1 MNPDYQLMLIAW
13 AAVAAWVAFVIFTN
27 RKIHPKALFALFM
40 VELWERF
47 SYYGMRALLILYMT
61 ASVIDGGFAFDDA
74 KAYGI
79 YGAYGALVYL
89 TPLIGGYFADK
100 LVGFRKAI
108 VWGAIL
114 MAIGQFT
121 LFLSGNTNE
130 VSFYIGLAILVV
142 GNGFFKPNISS
153 MIGRFYEE
161 GDKRRDGAFTLFYMG
176 INMGAFL
183 APLTC
188 GAIGENEGWSY
199 GFLTAGVGMVI
210 GYLVF
215 VWAQKQGMY
224 GEVGKGPDVEATK
237 SVVPGISNKLL
248 PLVASALMIVLAST
262 LIVYNDIVDLILLL
276 LSVFVIGYLLYEASK
291 MEIKAKQR
299 IWVVVVLLFF
309 TTTFW
314 TFFELAGSALSL
326 FTARNVDRTLFGY
339 EIKTTFFQS
348 FNPLFIMLFAPIFS
362 WIWIKLS
369 NMNKEPA
376 APYKFGLGLVL
387 LGLGF
392 LALNLGGASASAGMI
407 PAIFMVLLYL
417 LHTIGELTLSPVG
430 LSLVTKLS
438 PRHMVGFLMGI
449 WLLSSS
455 LAHQGGKHIAKL
467 TTVNEKTIVESE
479 SFQKSQMDE
488 DIKALLLTDQFKKE
502 LEEGSVEDVL
512 TDSAFLAVLNAK
524 QDIKYSVSTIV
535 YPDSIQDKDT
545 MLILNYLTE
554 GKAMFDTLANKQE
567 ADTFYAEKN
576 DFQLSLKNMI
586 GDTNMVGDTKWKNH
600 DDIRLELSKIDT
612 INNLDS
618 ILTDLDFI
626 RRVNSK
632 FGISEVKIMDR
643 FTEANKYSGSKKEQ
657 MLKGATVNYISLKQ
671 NTVNSSVQSEKEL
684 ESLLKKSPGTAVI
697 NSIRQESLNKGLGVF
712 EMLGFIA
719 IACGILLFIIGG
731 PIKKWMH
738 GIN

>member
-13 AAVAAWVAFVIFTN
+13 AGVAAWVAFVIFSN

-89 TPLIGGYFADK
+89 TPLIGGFFADK

-121 LFLSGNTNE
+121 LFLSGNANE
-130 VSFYIGLAILVV
+130 ISFYIGLAVLVV

-188 GAIGENEGWSY
+188 GAIGENEGWQY
-199 GFLTAGVGMVI
+199 GFLTAGIGMVI

-215 VWAQKQGMY
+215 VWGSKQGIY
-224 GEVGKGPDVEATK
+224 EDVGNGPDVELDK
-237 SVVPGISNKLL
+237 PIIPGLSNKML
-248 PLVASALMIVLAST
+248 PAVATVIMIILAST
-262 LIVYNDIVDLILLL
+262 LIVYNDIVDIILVLL
-276 LSVFVIGYLLYEASK
+276 AALVIGYLLYEAGK
-291 MEIKAKQR
+291 MELQAKQR

-309 TTTFW
+309 TTVFW

-326 FTARNVDRTLFGY
+326 FTARNVDRSLFGY

-362 WIWIKLS
+362 WVWIKLS
-369 NMNKEPA
+369 NANKEPA
-376 APYKFGLGLVL
+376 APYKFGMGLVL

-392 LALNLGGASASAGMI
+392 LALNLGGASATAGMI
-407 PAIFMVLLYL
+407 PAMFMVLLYL

-467 TTVNEKTIVESE
+467 TTVNEKTIVQSDAFKT
-479 SFQKSQMDE
+479 SKMDE
-488 DIKALLLTDQFKKE
+488 DVKTLLLSKKFTDKLDDSSIE
-502 LEEGSVEDVL
+502 SVL
-512 TDSAFLAVLNAK
+512 TDSSFISELNLKGNKSYTKSNVYVKEALEEAESYK
-524 QDIKYSVSTIV
+524 GTKKEKMLSAANVSFITYEENTITA
-535 YPDSIQDKDT
+535 DT
-545 MLILNYLTE
+545 VSQSELKKLTE
-554 GKAMFDTLANKQE
+554 
-567 ADTFYAEKN
+567 
-576 DFQLSLKNMI
+576 
-586 GDTNMVGDTKWKNH
+586 
-600 DDIRLELSKIDT
+600 
-612 INNLDS
+612 
-618 ILTDLDFI
+618 
-626 RRVNSK
+626 
-632 FGISEVKIMDR
+632 
-643 FTEANKYSGSKKEQ
+643 
-657 MLKGATVNYISLKQ
+657 
-671 NTVNSSVQSEKEL
+671 NT
-684 ESLLKKSPGTAVI
+684 PGTAVI
-697 NSIRQESLNKGLGVF
+697 NSIRSESLNKGLSVF

-719 IACGILLFIIGG
+719 MACGLILFLIGK

>member
-1 MNPDYQLMLIAW
+1 MNPDYLLMLICW
-13 AAVAAWVAFVIFTN
+13 AIVAVWVAVVIAMN

-61 ASVIDGGFAFDDA
+61 ANIMDGGFAFDDA

-114 MAIGQFT
+114 MALGQFT
-121 LFLSGNTNE
+121 LFISGSGGNNE
-130 VSFYIGLAILVV
+130 IIFYLGLAVLVV

-161 GDKRRDGAFTLFYMG
+161 GDNRRDGAFTLFYMG

-188 GAIGENEGWSY
+188 GAIGENEGWQY

-210 GYLVF
+210 GYLIF
-215 VWAQKQGMY
+215 LWAQKQGMY
-224 GEVGKGPDVEATK
+224 GDVGKGPDVALDK
-237 SVVPGISNKLL
+237 PVIKGIPNKLL
-248 PLVASALMIVLAST
+248 PFVASVIMIILAST
-262 LIVYNDIVDLILLL
+262 LIVYNDVVDIMLSIL
-276 LSVFVIGYLLYEASK
+276 SIMVIGYLLYEAGK
-291 MEIKAKQR
+291 METVAKQR

-326 FTARNVDRTLFGY
+326 FTERNVDRSLFGI
-339 EIKTTFFQS
+339 EIKTTLFQS

-362 WIWIKLS
+362 WIWIKLA
-369 NMNKEPA
+369 NAKKEPA
-376 APYKFGLGLVL
+376 APYKFGMGLIL
-387 LGLGF
+387 LGFGF

-407 PAIFMVLLYL
+407 PAMFMVLLYL

-455 LAHQGGKHIAKL
+455 LAHQAGKHVAKL
-467 TTVNEKTIVESE
+467 TTVSEKTIVQSDA
-479 SFQKSQMDE
+479 FKNAKMDK
-488 DIKALLLTDQFKKE
+488 DIKALLLTKE
-502 LEEGSVEDVL
+502 FVDKLEDGTVEGVL
-512 TDSAFLAVLNAK
+512 TDSTFIAKLNAK
-524 QDIKYSVSTIV
+524 GNKEYGKSTVYIK
-535 YPDSIQDKDT
+535 
-545 MLILNYLTE
+545 
-554 GKAMFDTLANKQE
+554 E
-567 ADTFYAEKN
+567 A
-576 DFQLSLKNMI
+576 
-586 GDTNMVGDTKWKNH
+586 
-600 DDIRLELSKIDT
+600 
-612 INNLDS
+612 LD
-618 ILTDLDFI
+618 
-626 RRVNSK
+626 
-632 FGISEVKIMDR
+632 
-643 FTEANKYSGSKKEQ
+643 EANKYTGAAKKKK
-657 MLKGATVNYISLKQ
+657 LKAAKVEFISLKENVILSDTVSAKNLSKITK
-671 NTVNSSVQSEKEL
+671 NT
-684 ESLLKKSPGTAVI
+684 PGTAVM
-697 NSIRQESLNKGLGVF
+697 NSIRSESLNKGLGVF

-719 IACGILLFIIGG
+719 MACGLLLFVIGK
-731 PIKKWMH
+731 PIKRWMH

>member
-13 AAVAAWVAFVIFTN
+13 AGVAAWVAFVIFSN

-89 TPLIGGYFADK
+89 TPLIGGFFADK

-121 LFLSGNTNE
+121 LFLSGNANE
-130 VSFYIGLAILVV
+130 VSFYIGLAVLVV

-153 MIGRFYEE
+153 MIGRFYED

-188 GAIGENEGWSY
+188 GAIGENEGWQY
-199 GFLTAGVGMVI
+199 GFLTAGIGMVI

-215 VWAQKQGMY
+215 VWGSKQGIY
-224 GEVGKGPDVEATK
+224 GDVGNGPDVQLDK
-237 SVVPGISNKLL
+237 PIIPGLSNKML
-248 PLVASALMIVLAST
+248 PAVATVIMIVLAST
-262 LIVYNDIVDLILLL
+262 LIVYNDIVDIILVLL
-276 LSVFVIGYLLYEASK
+276 AALVIGYLLYEAGK
-291 MEIKAKQR
+291 MELQAKQR

-309 TTTFW
+309 TTVFW

-326 FTARNVDRTLFGY
+326 FTARNVDRSLFGY

-362 WIWIKLS
+362 WVWIKLS
-369 NMNKEPA
+369 NANKEPA
-376 APYKFGLGLVL
+376 APYKFGMGLVL

-392 LALNLGGASASAGMI
+392 LALNLGGASATAGMI
-407 PAIFMVLLYL
+407 PAMFMVLLYL

-467 TTVNEKTIVESE
+467 TTVNEKTIVQSDA
-479 SFQKSQMDE
+479 FKISQMDE
-488 DIKALLLTDQFKKE
+488 DVKTVLLSKKFTDKLDDSSIE
-502 LEEGSVEDVL
+502 SVL
-512 TDSAFLAVLNAK
+512 TDSSFISELNLIGNK
-524 QDIKYSVSTIV
+524 SYTKSNVYIKEALDEAQSYKGTKKEKMLSAANVSFITYEENTI
-535 YPDSIQDKDT
+535 T
-545 MLILNYLTE
+545 
-554 GKAMFDTLANKQE
+554 
-567 ADTFYAEKN
+567 ADTV
-576 DFQLSLKNMI
+576 S
-586 GDTNMVGDTKWKNH
+586 
-600 DDIRLELSKIDT
+600 
-612 INNLDS
+612 
-618 ILTDLDFI
+618 
-626 RRVNSK
+626 
-632 FGISEVKIMDR
+632 
-643 FTEANKYSGSKKEQ
+643 
-657 MLKGATVNYISLKQ
+657 
-671 NTVNSSVQSEKEL
+671 QSE
-684 ESLLKKSPGTAVI
+684 LKKITENTPGTAVI
-697 NSIRQESLNKGLGVF
+697 NSIRSESLNKGLSVF

-719 IACGILLFIIGG
+719 MACGLILFLIGK

>member
-1 MNPDYQLMLIAW
+1 MLIAW
-13 AAVAAWVAFVIFTN
+13 AGVAAWVAFVIFSN

-89 TPLIGGYFADK
+89 TPLIGGFFADK

-121 LFLSGNTNE
+121 LFLSGNANE
-130 VSFYIGLAILVV
+130 ISFYIGLAVLVV

-188 GAIGENEGWSY
+188 GAIGENEGWQY
-199 GFLTAGVGMVI
+199 GFLTAGIGMVI

-215 VWAQKQGMY
+215 VWGSKQGIY
-224 GEVGKGPDVEATK
+224 EDVGNGPDVELDK
-237 SVVPGISNKLL
+237 PIIPGLSNKML
-248 PLVASALMIVLAST
+248 PAVATVIMIILAST
-262 LIVYNDIVDLILLL
+262 LIVYNDIVDIILVLL
-276 LSVFVIGYLLYEASK
+276 AALVIGYLLYEAGK
-291 MEIKAKQR
+291 MELQAKQR

-309 TTTFW
+309 TTVFW

-326 FTARNVDRTLFGY
+326 FTARNVDRSLFGY

-362 WIWIKLS
+362 WVWIKLS
-369 NMNKEPA
+369 NANKEPA
-376 APYKFGLGLVL
+376 APYKFGMGLVL

-392 LALNLGGASASAGMI
+392 LALNLGGASATAGMI
-407 PAIFMVLLYL
+407 PAMFMVLLYL

-467 TTVNEKTIVESE
+467 TTVNEKTIVQSDAFKT
-479 SFQKSQMDE
+479 SKMDE
-488 DIKALLLTDQFKKE
+488 DVKTLLLSKKFTDKLDDSSIE
-502 LEEGSVEDVL
+502 SVL
-512 TDSAFLAVLNAK
+512 TDSSFISELNLKGNKSYTKSNVYVKEALEEAESYK
-524 QDIKYSVSTIV
+524 GTKKEKMLSAANVSFITYEENTITA
-535 YPDSIQDKDT
+535 DT
-545 MLILNYLTE
+545 VSQSELKKLTE
-554 GKAMFDTLANKQE
+554 
-567 ADTFYAEKN
+567 
-576 DFQLSLKNMI
+576 
-586 GDTNMVGDTKWKNH
+586 
-600 DDIRLELSKIDT
+600 
-612 INNLDS
+612 
-618 ILTDLDFI
+618 
-626 RRVNSK
+626 
-632 FGISEVKIMDR
+632 
-643 FTEANKYSGSKKEQ
+643 
-657 MLKGATVNYISLKQ
+657 
-671 NTVNSSVQSEKEL
+671 NT
-684 ESLLKKSPGTAVI
+684 PGTAVI
-697 NSIRQESLNKGLGVF
+697 NSIRSESLNKGLSVF

-719 IACGILLFIIGG
+719 MACGLILFLIGK

>member
-13 AAVAAWVAFVIFTN
+13 AGVAAWVAFVIFSN

-61 ASVIDGGFAFDDA
+61 ASVIDGGFEFDDA

-89 TPLIGGYFADK
+89 TPLIGGFFADK
-100 LVGFRKAI
+100 LIGFRKAI

-121 LFLSGNTNE
+121 LFLSGNANE
-130 VSFYIGLAILVV
+130 VSFYIGLAVLVV

-188 GAIGENEGWSY
+188 GAIGENEGWQY
-199 GFLTAGVGMVI
+199 GFLTAGIGMVI

-215 VWAQKQGMY
+215 VWGSKQGIY
-224 GEVGKGPDVEATK
+224 EDVGNGPDVELDK
-237 SVVPGISNKLL
+237 PIIPGLSNKML
-248 PLVASALMIVLAST
+248 PAVSTIIMIILAST
-262 LIVYNDIVDLILLL
+262 LIVYNDIVDIILVLL
-276 LSVFVIGYLLYEASK
+276 AVLVIGYLLYEAGK
-291 MEIKAKQR
+291 MELQAKQR

-309 TTTFW
+309 TTVFW

-326 FTARNVDRTLFGY
+326 FTARNVDRSLFGY

-362 WIWIKLS
+362 WVWIKLS
-369 NMNKEPA
+369 NANKEPA
-376 APYKFGLGLVL
+376 APYKFGMGLLL

-392 LALNLGGASASAGMI
+392 LALNLGGASATAGMI
-407 PAIFMVLLYL
+407 PAMFMVLLYL

-467 TTVNEKTIVESE
+467 TTVNEKTIVQSDAFKA
-479 SFQKSQMDE
+479 SKMDE
-488 DIKALLLTDQFKKE
+488 DVKTLLLSKKFTDKLDDSSIE
-502 LEEGSVEDVL
+502 SVL
-512 TDSAFLAVLNAK
+512 TDSSFISELNLKGDKSYTKSNVYVKEALEEAESYK
-524 QDIKYSVSTIV
+524 GTKKEKMLSAANVSFITYEENTITA
-535 YPDSIQDKDT
+535 DT
-545 MLILNYLTE
+545 VSQSELKKLTE
-554 GKAMFDTLANKQE
+554 
-567 ADTFYAEKN
+567 
-576 DFQLSLKNMI
+576 
-586 GDTNMVGDTKWKNH
+586 
-600 DDIRLELSKIDT
+600 
-612 INNLDS
+612 
-618 ILTDLDFI
+618 
-626 RRVNSK
+626 
-632 FGISEVKIMDR
+632 
-643 FTEANKYSGSKKEQ
+643 
-657 MLKGATVNYISLKQ
+657 
-671 NTVNSSVQSEKEL
+671 NT
-684 ESLLKKSPGTAVI
+684 PGTAVI
-697 NSIRQESLNKGLGVF
+697 NSIRSESLNKGLSVF

-719 IACGILLFIIGG
+719 MACGLILFLIGK

>member
-13 AAVAAWVAFVIFTN
+13 AGVAAWVAFVIFSN

-61 ASVIDGGFAFDDA
+61 ADIIDGGFAFDDA

-89 TPLIGGYFADK
+89 TPLVGGFFADK

-108 VWGAIL
+108 IWGAIL
-114 MAIGQFT
+114 MALGQFT
-121 LFLSGNTNE
+121 LFFSGNENE
-130 VSFYIGLAILVV
+130 TMFYIGLAVLVV

-188 GAIGENEGWSY
+188 GAIGENEGWQY
-199 GFLTAGVGMVI
+199 GFLTAGIGMVI

-215 VWAQKQGMY
+215 LWGQKQGMY
-224 GEVGKGPDVEATK
+224 EEVGKGPDVVMDKPIMPGVSNRVFPLIA
-237 SVVPGISNKLL
+237 SVI
-248 PLVASALMIVLAST
+248 MIVLASL
-262 LIVYNDIVDLILLL
+262 LIVYNDIVDLILVILATM
-276 LSVFVIGYLLYEASK
+276 VIGYLLYEASK
-291 MEIKAKQR
+291 MEKVAKQR

-309 TTTFW
+309 TTIFW

-376 APYKFGLGLVL
+376 APYKFGFGLVL

-392 LALNLGGASASAGMI
+392 LALNLGGASAAAGMI

-455 LAHQGGKHIAKL
+455 LAHQGGKHVAKL
-467 TTVNEKTIVESE
+467 TTIDAKTIVQSDA
-479 SFQKSQMDE
+479 FKNNPKMDK
-488 DIKALLLTDQFKKE
+488 DIKALLLTKE
-502 LEEGSVEDVL
+502 FVDKLEKGSVESVL
-512 TDSAFLAVLNAK
+512 TDSTFIAELNTKSDKVYAK
-524 QDIKYSVSTIV
+524 STV
-535 YPDSIQDKDT
+535 YVK
-545 MLILNYLTE
+545 
-554 GKAMFDTLANKQE
+554 E
-567 ADTFYAEKN
+567 A
-576 DFQLSLKNMI
+576 
-586 GDTNMVGDTKWKNH
+586 
-600 DDIRLELSKIDT
+600 
-612 INNLDS
+612 LD
-618 ILTDLDFI
+618 
-626 RRVNSK
+626 
-632 FGISEVKIMDR
+632 
-643 FTEANKYSGSKKEQ
+643 EANKYSGAAKKK
-657 MLKGATVNYISLKQ
+657 MLKAAKVDFISLKENVILSDTISENNLATFTK
-671 NTVNSSVQSEKEL
+671 NT
-684 ESLLKKSPGTAVI
+684 PGTAII
-697 NSIRQESLNKGLGVF
+697 NAVRGESLKKGLSVF

-719 IACGILLFIIGG
+719 MACGFLLFLIGK
-731 PIKKWMH
+731 PIKRWMH

>member
-1 MNPDYQLMLIAW
+1 MLWAW
-13 AAVAAWVAFVIFTN
+13 VGVAAWVGFVIFSN
-27 RKIHPKALFALFM
+27 RKIHPKALFTLFM

-61 ASVIDGGFAFDDA
+61 ADIMDGGFAFDDA

-89 TPLIGGYFADK
+89 TPLVGGFFADK

-121 LFLSGNTNE
+121 LFLGGNENE
-130 VSFYIGLAILVV
+130 TMFYIGLAVLVV

-188 GAIGENEGWSY
+188 GAIGENEGWQY
-199 GFLTAGVGMVI
+199 GFLAAGVGMAV

-215 VWAQKQGMY
+215 LWGQKQGVY
-224 GEVGKGPDVEATK
+224 NDVGMGPDV
-237 SVVPGISNKLL
+237 VVEKPIIPGISNKLF
-248 PLVASALMIVLAST
+248 PVIATVVMIVLAST
-262 LIVYNDIVDLILLL
+262 LIVYNDIVDLILVILATM
-276 LSVFVIGYLLYEASK
+276 VIGYLLYEASK
-291 MEIKAKQR
+291 MEKVAKQR
-299 IWVVVVLLFF
+299 IWVIAVLLFF
-309 TTTFW
+309 TTVFW

-326 FTARNVDRTLFGY
+326 FTARNVDRTLFGF

-348 FNPLFIMLFAPIFS
+348 FNPFFIMIFAPIFS
-362 WIWIKLS
+362 WLWIKLS
-369 NMNKEPA
+369 NMNREPA
-376 APYKFGLGLVL
+376 APYKFGFGLVL

-392 LALNLGGASASAGMI
+392 LALNVGGGSASAGMI
-407 PAIFMVLLYL
+407 PAIFMVFLYL

-479 SFQKSQMDE
+479 SFKKAKMDE
-488 DIKALLLTDQFKKE
+488 DIKALLLTDEFKNK
-502 LEEGSVEDVL
+502 LEENSVESVL
-512 TDSAFLAVLNAK
+512 TDSIFLEKLNAK
-524 QDIKYSVSTIV
+524 QPVKYSVSSIV
-535 YPDSIQDKDT
+535 YNENIDGNDT
-545 MLILNYLTE
+545 ILRMSYLSE
-554 GKAMFDTLANKQE
+554 GKAKSDTVSNKLK
-567 ADTFYAEKN
+567 ADTMFTEKMY
-576 DFQLSLKNMI
+576 FQNSIKSLNR
-586 GDTNMVGDTKWKNH
+586 DSTWKKH
-600 DDIRLELSKIDT
+600 EDIRHELVQ
-612 INNLDS
+612 LDS
-618 ILTDLDFI
+618 ITNIDSLLTDAELI
-626 RRVNSK
+626 KRANSK
-632 FGISEVKIMDR
+632 FGISKVKVKDLV
-643 FTEANKYSGSKKEQ
+643 TKANTYSGSKKIKE
-657 MLKGATVNYISLKQ
+657 LKAASISYISLKENAI
-671 NTVNSSVQSEKEL
+671 NTSIQSEKDL
-684 ESLLKKSPGTAVI
+684 EKLLKNSPGTPVI
-697 NSIRQESLNKGLGVF
+697 NSIKEESLKKGLSVF
-712 EMLGFIA
+712 ELLGFIA
-719 IACGILLFIIGG
+719 IACGLLLFIIGK

>member
-1 MNPDYQLMLIAW
+1 MLTNIINLFYKLIRTEQILDLYVCSKLLLVNSTLISKKLKMNPDYQLMLWAW
-13 AAVAAWVAFVIFTN
+13 VGVAAWVAFVIFSN

-61 ASVIDGGFAFDDA
+61 ADIIDGGFAFDDA

-89 TPLIGGYFADK
+89 TPLVGGFFADK

-108 VWGAIL
+108 IWGAIL
-114 MAIGQFT
+114 MALGQFT
-121 LFLSGNTNE
+121 LFLSGNENE
-130 VSFYIGLAILVV
+130 TMFYIGLAILVV

-188 GAIGENEGWSY
+188 GAIGENEGWQY
-199 GFLTAGVGMVI
+199 GFLTAGVGMII

-215 VWAQKQGMY
+215 LWGQKQGIY
-224 GEVGKGPDVEATK
+224 EEVGNGPDVVLDK
-237 SVVPGISNKLL
+237 PIMPGVSNKIF
-248 PLVASALMIVLAST
+248 PLVATVIMIVLASA
-262 LIVYNDIVDLILLL
+262 LIVYNDIVDLILVLL
-276 LSVFVIGYLLYEASK
+276 ATLVIGYLLYEANK
-291 MEIKAKQR
+291 MEKVAKQR
-299 IWVVVVLLFF
+299 IWVIAVLLFF
-309 TTTFW
+309 TTVFW

-326 FTARNVDRTLFGY
+326 FTARNVDRTLFGF

-348 FNPLFIMLFAPIFS
+348 FNPFFIMLFAPMFS
-362 WIWIKLS
+362 WLWIKLS
-369 NMNKEPA
+369 NLNKEPA
-376 APYKFGLGLVL
+376 APYKFGFGLVL

-392 LALNLGGASASAGMI
+392 LALNLGGPSAIAGMI
-407 PAIFMVLLYL
+407 PAIFMVFLYL

-467 TTVNEKTIVESE
+467 TTVNEKTIVESDA
-479 SFQKSQMDE
+479 FNNAKMDNA
-488 DIKALLLTDQFKKE
+488 IKVLLRTDEFKKK
-502 LEEGSVEDVL
+502 LEDNSIEKVL
-512 TDSAFLAVLNAK
+512 TDSTFIAKLNTKSDKVYAK
-524 QDIKYSVSTIV
+524 STV
-535 YPDSIQDKDT
+535 YVKETLEDAKNYKGTKKEKMVNAAKVDFISYKKDVV
-545 MLILNYLTE
+545 
-554 GKAMFDTLANKQE
+554 ASDTIS
-567 ADTFYAEKN
+567 EKN
-576 DFQLSLKNMI
+576 LAELTKN
-586 GDTNMVGDTKWKNH
+586 T
-600 DDIRLELSKIDT
+600 
-612 INNLDS
+612 
-618 ILTDLDFI
+618 
-626 RRVNSK
+626 
-632 FGISEVKIMDR
+632 
-643 FTEANKYSGSKKEQ
+643 
-657 MLKGATVNYISLKQ
+657 
-671 NTVNSSVQSEKEL
+671 
-684 ESLLKKSPGTAVI
+684 PGTAVI
-697 NSIRQESLNKGLGVF
+697 NSIRSESLNKGLSVF
-712 EMLGFIA
+712 KLLGLIA
-719 IACGILLFIIGG
+719 IACGLLLFIIAK

>member
-13 AAVAAWVAFVIFTN
+13 AGVAAWVAFVIFSN
-27 RKIHPKALFALFM
+27 RKVHPKALFALFM

-61 ASVIDGGFAFDDA
+61 ADIIDGGFAFDDA

-89 TPLIGGYFADK
+89 TPLVGGFFADK

-108 VWGAIL
+108 IWGAIL
-114 MAIGQFT
+114 MALGQFT
-121 LFLSGNTNE
+121 LFFSGNENE
-130 VSFYIGLAILVV
+130 TMFYIGLAVLVV

-188 GAIGENEGWSY
+188 GAIGENEGWQY

-215 VWAQKQGMY
+215 LWAQKQGMY
-224 GEVGKGPDVEATK
+224 EEVGKGPDVVMDK
-237 SVVPGISNKLL
+237 PIIPGISNKVF
-248 PLVASALMIVLAST
+248 PLIASVIMIVLASL
-262 LIVYNDIVDLILLL
+262 LIVYNDIVDLILVILATM
-276 LSVFVIGYLLYEASK
+276 VIGYLLYEASK
-291 MEIKAKQR
+291 MEKVAKQR

-309 TTTFW
+309 TTIFW

-376 APYKFGLGLVL
+376 APYKFGFGLVL

-479 SFQKSQMDE
+479 SFKNAEMDK
-488 DIKALLLTDQFKKE
+488 DIRALILTDKFKKE
-502 LEEGSVEDVL
+502 LEGGSVEDVL
-512 TDSAFLAVLNAK
+512 TDSTFIAELNTKSDKVYAK
-524 QDIKYSVSTIV
+524 STI
-535 YPDSIQDKDT
+535 YIK
-545 MLILNYLTE
+545 
-554 GKAMFDTLANKQE
+554 E
-567 ADTFYAEKN
+567 A
-576 DFQLSLKNMI
+576 
-586 GDTNMVGDTKWKNH
+586 
-600 DDIRLELSKIDT
+600 
-612 INNLDS
+612 LD
-618 ILTDLDFI
+618 
-626 RRVNSK
+626 
-632 FGISEVKIMDR
+632 
-643 FTEANKYSGSKKEQ
+643 EANKYSGAAKKK
-657 MLKGATVNYISLKQ
+657 MLKAAKIDFISLKKYVILSD
-671 NTVNSSVQSEKEL
+671 TVSEKNLAEI
-684 ESLLKKSPGTAVI
+684 LKNTPGTAVI
-697 NSIRQESLNKGLGVF
+697 NSIRNESLKKGLSVF

-719 IACGILLFIIGG
+719 IACGLLLFAIGK

>member
-13 AAVAAWVAFVIFTN
+13 AGVAAWVAFVIFSN

-89 TPLIGGYFADK
+89 TPLIGGFFADK

-121 LFLSGNTNE
+121 LFLSGNANE
-130 VSFYIGLAILVV
+130 ISFYIGLAVLVV

-188 GAIGENEGWSY
+188 GAIGENEGWQY
-199 GFLTAGVGMVI
+199 GFLTAGIGMVI

-215 VWAQKQGMY
+215 VWGSKQGIY
-224 GEVGKGPDVEATK
+224 EDVGNGPDVELDK
-237 SVVPGISNKLL
+237 PIIPGLSNKML
-248 PLVASALMIVLAST
+248 PAAATVTMIILAST
-262 LIVYNDIVDLILLL
+262 LIVYNDIVDIILVLL
-276 LSVFVIGYLLYEASK
+276 AALVIGYLLYEAGK
-291 MEIKAKQR
+291 MELQAKQR

-309 TTTFW
+309 TTVFW

-326 FTARNVDRTLFGY
+326 FTARNVDRSLFGY

-362 WIWIKLS
+362 WVWIKLS
-369 NMNKEPA
+369 NANKEPA
-376 APYKFGLGLVL
+376 APYKFGMGLVL

-392 LALNLGGASASAGMI
+392 LALNLGGASATAGMI
-407 PAIFMVLLYL
+407 PAMFMVLLYL

-467 TTVNEKTIVESE
+467 TTVNEKTIVQSDAFKT
-479 SFQKSQMDE
+479 SKMDE
-488 DIKALLLTDQFKKE
+488 DVKTLLLSKKFTDKLDDSSIE
-502 LEEGSVEDVL
+502 SVL
-512 TDSAFLAVLNAK
+512 TDSSFISELNLKGNKSYTKSNVYVKEALEEAESYK
-524 QDIKYSVSTIV
+524 GTKKEKMLSAANVSFITYEENTITA
-535 YPDSIQDKDT
+535 DT
-545 MLILNYLTE
+545 VSQSELKKLTE
-554 GKAMFDTLANKQE
+554 
-567 ADTFYAEKN
+567 
-576 DFQLSLKNMI
+576 
-586 GDTNMVGDTKWKNH
+586 
-600 DDIRLELSKIDT
+600 
-612 INNLDS
+612 
-618 ILTDLDFI
+618 
-626 RRVNSK
+626 
-632 FGISEVKIMDR
+632 
-643 FTEANKYSGSKKEQ
+643 
-657 MLKGATVNYISLKQ
+657 
-671 NTVNSSVQSEKEL
+671 NT
-684 ESLLKKSPGTAVI
+684 PGTAVI
-697 NSIRQESLNKGLGVF
+697 NSIRSESLNKGLSVF

-719 IACGILLFIIGG
+719 MACGLILFLIGK

>member
-1 MNPDYQLMLIAW
+1 MLIAW
-13 AAVAAWVAFVIFTN
+13 AGVAAWVAFVIFSN

-89 TPLIGGYFADK
+89 TPLIGGFFADK

-121 LFLSGNTNE
+121 LFLSGNANE
-130 VSFYIGLAILVV
+130 VSFYIGLAVLVV

-153 MIGRFYEE
+153 MIGRFYED

-188 GAIGENEGWSY
+188 GAIGENEGWQY
-199 GFLTAGVGMVI
+199 GFLTAGIGMVI

-215 VWAQKQGMY
+215 VWGSKQGIY
-224 GEVGKGPDVEATK
+224 EDVGNGPDVQLDK
-237 SVVPGISNKLL
+237 PIIPGLSNKML
-248 PLVASALMIVLAST
+248 PAVATVIMIVLAST
-262 LIVYNDIVDLILLL
+262 LIVYNDIVDVILVLL
-276 LSVFVIGYLLYEASK
+276 AALVIGYLLYEAGK
-291 MEIKAKQR
+291 MELQAKQR

-309 TTTFW
+309 TTVFW

-326 FTARNVDRTLFGY
+326 FTARNVDRSLFGY

-362 WIWIKLS
+362 WVWIKLS
-369 NMNKEPA
+369 NANKEPA
-376 APYKFGLGLVL
+376 APYKFGMGLVL

-392 LALNLGGASASAGMI
+392 LALNLGGASATAGMI
-407 PAIFMVLLYL
+407 PAMFMVLLYL

-467 TTVNEKTIVESE
+467 TTVNEKTIVQSDA
-479 SFQKSQMDE
+479 FKTSQMDE
-488 DIKALLLTDQFKKE
+488 DVKTVLLTKKFTDKLDDSSIE
-502 LEEGSVEDVL
+502 SVL
-512 TDSAFLAVLNAK
+512 TDSSFISELNLRGNK
-524 QDIKYSVSTIV
+524 SYTKSNVYIKEALDEAQSYKGTKKEKMLSAANVSFITYEENTI
-535 YPDSIQDKDT
+535 T
-545 MLILNYLTE
+545 
-554 GKAMFDTLANKQE
+554 
-567 ADTFYAEKN
+567 ADTV
-576 DFQLSLKNMI
+576 S
-586 GDTNMVGDTKWKNH
+586 
-600 DDIRLELSKIDT
+600 
-612 INNLDS
+612 
-618 ILTDLDFI
+618 
-626 RRVNSK
+626 
-632 FGISEVKIMDR
+632 
-643 FTEANKYSGSKKEQ
+643 
-657 MLKGATVNYISLKQ
+657 
-671 NTVNSSVQSEKEL
+671 QSE
-684 ESLLKKSPGTAVI
+684 LKKITENTPGTAVI
-697 NSIRQESLNKGLGVF
+697 NSIRSESLNKGLSVF

-719 IACGILLFIIGG
+719 MACGLILFLIGK

>member
-114 MAIGQFT
+114 MALGQFT

-130 VSFYIGLAILVV
+130 ISFYIGLAILVV

-188 GAIGENEGWSY
+188 GAIGENEGWQY

-210 GYLVF
+210 GYFVF

-224 GEVGKGPDVEATK
+224 GEVGKGPDVELDK
-237 SVVPGISNKLL
+237 PVLPGVSNKAL
-248 PLVASALMIVLAST
+248 PFIASAVMIVLAST

-276 LSVFVIGYLLYEASK
+276 LSALVIGYLLYEARK
-291 MEIKAKQR
+291 METKAKQR

-314 TFFELAGSALSL
+314 TFFELAGSSLSL
-326 FTARNVDRTLFGY
+326 FTARNVDRNLFGY

-362 WIWIKLS
+362 WVWIKLS

-392 LALNLGGASASAGMI
+392 LALNLGGSSASAGMI

-467 TTVNEKTIVESE
+467 TTIDAKTIVESDAFKNN
-479 SFQKSQMDE
+479 SKIDK
-488 DIKALLLTDQFKKE
+488 DIKGLLLTKE
-502 LEEGSVEDVL
+502 FADKLKEESVSSVM
-512 TDSAFLAVLNAK
+512 TDSTFIAKLNTKSDKVYAK
-524 QDIKYSVSTIV
+524 SSVYVKEAIEKANMYSGAA
-535 YPDSIQDKDT
+535 QKK
-545 MLILNYLTE
+545 ML
-554 GKAMFDTLANKQE
+554 KAAKV
-567 ADTFYAEKN
+567 
-576 DFQLSLKNMI
+576 DFLSLKQKVI
-586 GDTNMVGDTKWKNH
+586 
-600 DDIRLELSKIDT
+600 LSDT
-612 INNLDS
+612 I
-618 ILTDLDFI
+618 
-626 RRVNSK
+626 
-632 FGISEVKIMDR
+632 
-643 FTEANKYSGSKKEQ
+643 
-657 MLKGATVNYISLKQ
+657 
-671 NTVNSSVQSEKEL
+671 SEKNL
-684 ESLLKKSPGTAVI
+684 EAITKDTPGTAIV
-697 NSIRQESLNKGLGVF
+697 NAVRVESLNKGLSVF
-712 EMLGFIA
+712 EMLGYIA
-719 IACGILLFIIGG
+719 IACGILLFLIGG